1 MDTLASLIWTDAPI
15 TVRIGPENADL
26 ALPPIA
32 TVGKVLDAS
41 VDGGVLRIA
50 LADDTADLKRPL
62 LVDRFAGTGGIE
74 GPAEWNGMLKPRA
87 WGRCFN
93 VVGRPIDTA
102 NNIWCFAEPVNA
114 RYLHFDVTQPTGQPI
129 SAGIVMVGKA
139 FRPALGQEWGAGRRP
154 IDTGSV
160 TPLLSGG
167 FSIVEG
173 ARKRHLNF
181 TLGDLSEA
189 EADQLEDLALDR
201 GDSECSRRRS
211 TGIYRAGAARLCATR
226 LSGDAPAAA
235 RHRGSTRF
243 APRARTRSRPAG
255 DDPHGWTENR

>member
-74 GPAEWNGMLKPRA
+74 GPAEWDGMLKPRA

-160 TPLLSGG
+160 TPLPATSPPDRSP
-167 FSIVEG
+167 FKK
-173 ARKRHLNF
+173 A
-181 TLGDLSEA
+181 SE
-189 EADQLEDLALDR
+189 
-201 GDSECSRRRS
+201 
-211 TGIYRAGAARLCATR
+211 
-226 LSGDAPAAA
+226 
-235 RHRGSTRF
+235 
-243 APRARTRSRPAG
+243 
-255 DDPHGWTENR
+255 